1 MLQRSARLLPLTQT
15 LVRSRCQI
23 ENVLL
28 RLTCAKSAAMAKSIR
43 SKKKRFHRTVK
54 RQELEP
60 EMAKRALQLA
70 QKLPDGMR
78 PEGVEFVPDTSP
90 LDVRAKCQAFVV
102 AFGQPPPRPVSRSYT
117 ATLYQPPAAT
127 AEIG

>member
-1 MLQRSARLLPLTQT
+1 
-15 LVRSRCQI
+15 
-23 ENVLL
+23 
-28 RLTCAKSAAMAKSIR
+28 MAKSIR

-60 EMAKRALQLA
+60 EMAKRALNLA

-78 PEGVEFVPDTSP
+78 PEGVDFVPDTSP
-90 LDVRAKCQAFVV
+90 LDVRAKCQAFVL

-117 ATLYQPPAAT
+117 PTLCQPPVTSADA
-127 AEIG
+127 G